1 MSATRIV
8 LVVEDDPVLGPALV
22 QRLRLEGYRPRLAAS
37 GEAALREA
45 LSLRPDA
52 VVSDIR
58 LPDMSGEEVY
68 RRLVAELGA
77 LPAFFM
83 TAFGDVAQAV
93 RLVRAGARDYLTK
106 PVDVD
111 RLVAALSEA
120 LADPAPAPD
129 AAGEAPALGVS
140 PAMRAVETLLR
151 KAARVDVPVVLTG
164 ETGVGKEVAARFL
177 HAASARAAQP
187 FVALNCAAIP
197 RDLAESTLFGHERG
211 AFTGAA
217 ARHAGVAE
225 RAGAGTLL
233 LDEVAELPPE
243 LQAKLLR
250 LVQERSFLPLG
261 AAAEKPFVARLV
273 CATHADLAARVREG
287 RFREDLFYRLNVI
300 AVEVPPLRRR
310 PEDQPWLAA
319 RLLAE
324 ATARFGLGP
333 RHLAP
338 EAVAALAD
346 HDWPGNVRELRNRVE
361 RAAALVDGEAIGA
374 GDLFPELALEARDE
388 IAGTAQGPLAAALDA
403 AARAAVEDALQ
414 RAGGSRTD
422 AARLLGISR
431 TTLWKRMRA
440 LGMAG

>member
-1 MSATRIV
+1 MSQRRIV

-22 QRLRLEGYRPRLAAS
+22 QRLRLEGFWPRLAPDGA
-37 GEAALREA
+37 AALREA
-45 LSLRPDA
+45 RSLRPDA

-68 RRLVAELGA
+68 RRLLAEAGA

-83 TAFGDVAQAV
+83 TAFGEVAQAV

-111 RLVAALSEA
+111 RLVAALAEA
-120 LADPAPAPD
+120 LAAPEAAQGAPEQ
-129 AAGEAPALGVS
+129 AALGVS
-140 PAMRAVETLLR
+140 AAMRAVEALLR
-151 KAARVDVPVVLTG
+151 KAARVDVPVVLAG
-164 ETGVGKEVAARFL
+164 ETGAGKEVAARFL
-177 HAASARAAQP
+177 HAASARADKP

-261 AAAEKPFVARLV
+261 AAAEKPFGARLV
-273 CATHADLAARVREG
+273 CATHADLADLVRQG
-287 RFREDLFYRLNVI
+287 RFRQDLFYRLNVI

-310 PEDQPWLAA
+310 ADDLPWLAQ

-324 ATARFGLGP
+324 AVARFGLGP
-333 RHLAP
+333 RRLA
-338 EAVAALAD
+338 EGALAALAE
-346 HDWPGNVRELRNRVE
+346 HDWPGNVRELRNRIE
-361 RAAALVDGEAIGA
+361 RAAALADGEAIGA
-374 GDLFPELALEARDE
+374 ADLFPEQALEEAPAP
-388 IAGTAQGPLAAALDA
+388 AGEAQGPLAAALDA
-403 AARAAVEDALQ
+403 ATRAAIEEALA
-414 RAGGSRTD
+414 RAGGSRAE

-431 TTLWKRMRA
+431 TTLWKRMRD
-440 LGMAG
+440 LGVEG